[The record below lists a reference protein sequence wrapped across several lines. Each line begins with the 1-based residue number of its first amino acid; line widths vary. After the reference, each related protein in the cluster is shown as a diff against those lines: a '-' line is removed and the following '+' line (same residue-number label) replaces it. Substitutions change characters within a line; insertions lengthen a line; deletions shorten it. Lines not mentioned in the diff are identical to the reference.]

1 LGAIQVESVRIE
13 IEGSVKA
20 ATWLTVADAGAVA
33 VAYKLADELDNAT
46 DVSQMV
52 QLSKALQGML
62 TALGMTVAGRIGKA
76 EPEEEVNPL
85 DDLRKRATSTSG
97 RKSAGSKSGT
107 TGS

>member
-1 LGAIQVESVRIE
+1 LETIQVESVRIE

-33 VAYKLADELDNAT
+33 VAYKLADELDQST

-52 QLSKALQGML
+52 QLSRALQGML

-85 DDLRKRATSTSG
+85 ENLRKRASAPVG
-97 RKSAGSKSGT
+97 RKQAVSKSRP